1 MNREK
6 ILLGLLGA
14 LGLYALLYYTV
25 LSESPEDILSADKPI
40 EDNPLTK
47 IMSVKKITPRTPDTL
62 VDNRYE
68 WDKDL
73 FSGTVIIETSG
84 LSEDI
89 GYELTGIEFSESS
102 SAIIDGEPVRIG
114 SFFQGFQ
121 VIEITKNQVVL
132 YGNRENLVLS
142 LGKGSSTTSSD
153 ANYLFMEGFNEAFRV
168 ARIKGLNSFEYKG
181 RVYHTRLKSE
191 QENN

>member
-1 MNREK
+1 M
-6 ILLGLLGA
+6 
-14 LGLYALLYYTV
+14 
-25 LSESPEDILSADKPI
+25 
-40 EDNPLTK
+40 
-47 IMSVKKITPRTPDTL
+47 
-62 VDNRYE
+62 
-68 WDKDL
+68 
-73 FSGTVIIETSG
+73 
-84 LSEDI
+84 
-89 GYELTGIEFSESS
+89 
-102 SAIIDGEPVRIG
+102 
-114 SFFQGFQ
+114 
-121 VIEITKNQVVL
+121 IEITKNQVVL

>member
-25 LSESPEDILSADKPI
+25 LSDSPEDTPTVDKQI
-40 EDNPLTK
+40 ENNPLTK
-47 IMSVKKITPRTPDTL
+47 IIAVKKITPRTPDTL
-62 VDNRYE
+62 VENRHE

-73 FSGTVIIETSG
+73 FSGTVIIETSE

-132 YGNRENLVLS
+132 YGNREHLVLS
-142 LGKGSSTTSSD
+142 LGNGSPTTNSNT
-153 ANYLFMEGFNEAFRV
+153 NYLFMEGFNEAFRV
-168 ARIKGLNSFEYKG
+168 ARIKGLKSFEYKG

-191 QENN
+191 Q